1 MQLERLEEEFKKDIY
16 VSISKRSELSRCL
29 NLTDTQ
35 VKTWFQNR
43 RTKFK
48 KQSHSRTKV
57 LERNHSDS
65 MRRWLALQL
74 PPLGQPIDNLPV
86 GIPSG
91 MIYIPRHTGALAG
104 MPPVSSPAYPATMI
118 EAFYGIHP
126 HRALPILIGR
136 SVVPHGT
143 VGPAAEPAHP
153 LRRDTAADGV
163 KCEDGAE
170 ASSDSC

>member
-1 MQLERLEEEFKKDIY
+1 MAITYGALNGAAP
-16 VSISKRSELSRCL
+16 VSSAVLSGTT
-29 NLTDTQ
+29 NGAD
-35 VKTWFQNR
+35 
-43 RTKFK
+43 
-48 KQSHSRTKV
+48 
-57 LERNHSDS
+57 
-65 MRRWLALQL
+65 L